1 MTISDSI
8 TSSQAMRVQPQRARG
23 HQRVKT
29 ILDTAE
35 TLFLE
40 KGYEA
45 VTTNEIAAR
54 SRTSIGSLYQ
64 FFPNK
69 EAILQAIVERYRIE
83 LREMYDSHFTPEVL
97 RRPLPQLMDFLI
109 DSLMEFSRSHQSS
122 IIVMMH
128 VQPGERHI
136 PAIQDLREDWI
147 ARLDAI
153 LEVHHPDLN
162 PADRKLYAACGL
174 SSANALFSLAMQSNQ
189 SGNRVFGRKVIQQ
202 VKKVLTAYFSSI

>member
-1 MTISDSI
+1 
-8 TSSQAMRVQPQRARG
+8 MRVQPQRTRG

-45 VTTNEIAAR
+45 VTTNEIANRA
-54 SRTSIGSLYQ
+54 STSIGSLYQ

-83 LREMYDSHFTPEVL
+83 LREMYDSRFTLETL
-97 RRPLPQLMDFLI
+97 RLPLPQLIDLLI
-109 DSLMEFSRSHQSS
+109 DSLVEFSRSHQSS

-128 VQPGERHI
+128 VQPGEKFI
-136 PAIQDLREDWI
+136 PPIQDLREDWI
-147 ARLDAI
+147 ARLEAI
-153 LEVHHPDLN
+153 IETHRPDLN
-162 PADRKLYAACGL
+162 PTDRKLCATCGL

-189 SGNRVFGRKVIQQ
+189 AGNRVFGRKVVEQ

>member
-1 MTISDSI
+1 
-8 TSSQAMRVQPQRARG
+8 MRTQPVRARG

-29 ILDTAE
+29 ILDMAE

-45 VTTNEIAAR
+45 VTTNEIAQRA
-54 SRTSIGSLYQ
+54 STSIGSLYQ

-83 LREMYDSHFTPEVL
+83 LREMYDRHFTPEVL
-97 RRPLPQLMDFLI
+97 QLPLPQLMNELI
-109 DSLMEFSRSHQSS
+109 DRLMEFSRSHKSS

-128 VQPGERHI
+128 VQPGERYI
-136 PAIQDLREDWI
+136 PAIQALREDWI
-147 ARLDAI
+147 GRLEAI
-153 LEVHHPDLN
+153 LVVHQPDLN
-162 PADRKLYAACGL
+162 PSERKLCASVAL

-189 SGNRVFGRKVIQQ
+189 SGNRVFGRKVVEQL
-202 VKKVLTAYFSSI
+202 KKLLTAYFSSL